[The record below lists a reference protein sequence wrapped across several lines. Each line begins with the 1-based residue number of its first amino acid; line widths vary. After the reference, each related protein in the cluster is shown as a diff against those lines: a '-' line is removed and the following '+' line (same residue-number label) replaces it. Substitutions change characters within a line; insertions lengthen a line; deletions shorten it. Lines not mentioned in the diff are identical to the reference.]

1 MILDTLQN
9 EALHYIFIVIF
20 IGFEL
25 HLAVVAIIY
34 YKCYKY
40 LIALIVQ
47 SSI

>member
-1 MILDTLQN
+1 MKLDKLQN

-25 HLAVVAIIY
+25 HLAVVAIIF

-40 LIALIVQ
+40 LMALIVQ
-47 SSI
+47 SLI